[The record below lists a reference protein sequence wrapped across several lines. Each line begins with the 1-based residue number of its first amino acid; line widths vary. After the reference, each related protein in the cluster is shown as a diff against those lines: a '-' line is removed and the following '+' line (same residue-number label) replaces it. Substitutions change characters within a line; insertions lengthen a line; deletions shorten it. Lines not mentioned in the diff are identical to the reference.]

1 MNTTK
6 TRPSRTGAPAFS
18 LVELMVVV
26 AIIALLMALAVPS
39 LGNLIRA
46 TEITQG
52 ADQLQAA
59 FAQARQIAIA
69 RNRTVELRIYR
80 YRDPAQSTDP
90 EAGRFR
96 AVQSFVMESTPDS
109 TTAQPVSRIL
119 RLPRS
124 VYLASSKNLE
134 LSSLLNSAKLPQV
147 SGAELNHPISPVGL
161 NYTAARI
168 QFFPD
173 GSSNLDVRTKAFLT
187 IVSST
192 TADDTSS
199 PPANFAT
206 LLVQPLSG
214 KTRIFRP

>member
-1 MNTTK
+1 MNAME
-6 TRPSRTGAPAFS
+6 PGHSRTDVRAFS
-18 LVELMVVV
+18 LVELMAVV

-59 FAQARQIAIA
+59 FSQARQIAIA

-80 YRDPAQSTDP
+80 YRDPSQPSDP
-90 EAGRFR
+90 ETGRFR
-96 AVQSFVMESTPDS
+96 AVQSFVMESTPES
-109 TTAQPVSRIL
+109 TIRQPVSRIL

-124 VYLASSKNLE
+124 VYLSCSKNLE
-134 LSSLLNSAKLPQV
+134 LSSLLNPARVPQT
-147 SGAELNHPISPVGL
+147 SGAELKHPISPVEL
-161 NYTAARI
+161 NYMAARI

-173 GSSNLDVRTKAFLT
+173 GSSNLDVRAKAFLT
-187 IVSST
+187 IVPAT
-192 TADDTSS
+192 TADDTGS